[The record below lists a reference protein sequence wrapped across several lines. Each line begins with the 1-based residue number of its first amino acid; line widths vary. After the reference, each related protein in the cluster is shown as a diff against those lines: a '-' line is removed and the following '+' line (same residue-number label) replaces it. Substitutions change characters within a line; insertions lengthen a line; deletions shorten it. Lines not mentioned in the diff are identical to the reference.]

1 MNKKII
7 WLLGTIFLT
16 AAPSTDVQ
24 LQTKIPKIGWLGGRS
39 PGGPG
44 SGGES
49 FRLALRAR
57 GYVEGK
63 TVTIEYRL
71 RRGQARPTARSR
83 PGAGPSQRRLD
94 HRADHGGSPRR
105 ESCDQDDSDRFL

>member
-1 MNKKII
+1 MFLALCS
-7 WLLGTIFLT
+7 LLL
-16 AAPSTDVQ
+16 APCFRTEAQ
-24 LQTKIPKIGWLGGRS
+24 QPAKIPKIGWLGGRS